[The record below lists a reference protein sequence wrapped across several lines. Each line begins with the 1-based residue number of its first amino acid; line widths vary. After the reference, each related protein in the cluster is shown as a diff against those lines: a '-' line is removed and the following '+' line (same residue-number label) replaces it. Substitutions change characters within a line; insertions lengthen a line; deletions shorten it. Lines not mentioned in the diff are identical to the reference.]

1 MDWKNRTYCGE
12 LGPEHAGQSVLLMGW
27 VDAIRDHGN
36 LVFIHLRDV
45 RGIVQVVFD
54 PQITGQGYQEAA
66 RLKEEDVIQVKGKV
80 EIREKGTENP
90 YLSTGTIEVYAT
102 ELEIFS
108 KSKPLPFH
116 ISEKAMVFGEELQ
129 SSPERVD
136 EELRMKYRYLDLRR
150 PSRQL
155 ILLKRDRIVHSAREV
170 LRSYNFVEIETPFL
184 TRSTPEGA
192 RDYLVP
198 SRVHKGKFYALPQ
211 SPQLFKQ
218 LLMIGG
224 MDRYYQIVRCFRD
237 EDLRPNRQPEFTQLD
252 LEASFIDEEFIYEI
266 VEQLLAS
273 MFAIGDIS
281 LPTPF
286 PRITYDEA
294 MDLYGTDRPD
304 TRFGMRFKEVT
315 DIVRNTSYAIFQNII
330 SQGGVVK
337 GFCVRGKANELSK
350 NVLQNEYAMKIVP
363 SFGAKGMT
371 WMKVIGGKLQS
382 NIVQFFAHKEQQRLL
397 ERFEAREG
405 DVLFM
410 IADVSKNLVN
420 EVLGKLRLHLAERLG
435 LIPSGQ
441 YMPLWVTHFPLFEMK
456 EDGIGSQHH
465 PFTQPE
471 REDFDPDN
479 LDELLALK
487 SRAYDIV
494 INGEELGGG
503 SIRIHRMETQRK
515 VFKALGLSDSEAEAK
530 FGFFLKAL
538 DYGAPPHG
546 GLALG
551 MDRVISMIIGTES
564 IRDVIAFPKNR
575 RAYCP
580 LTEAPAS
587 VDPQQ
592 LEELGIKITVE
603 STDLGSEYREK
614 GESRTVLEKREP
626 RVKREDVLH
635 VAKLA
640 RLKIPEDELDEYAND
655 LNSILDYV
663 EKLSEL
669 DTANIPPTSH
679 VLPLKNVWR
688 PDKAMQS
695 KDADGVLKEAPERMD
710 NFFKVPRILES

>member
-371 WMKVIGGKLQS
+371 WMKVIDGKLQS

-592 LEELGIKITVE
+592 LEELGIKIAVE

>member
-1 MDWKNRTYCGE
+1 
-12 LGPEHAGQSVLLMGW
+12 MGW

-371 WMKVIGGKLQS
+371 WMKVIDGKLQS

-592 LEELGIKITVE
+592 LEELGIKIAVE